1 MMTMKNV
8 ILCFALLFFAF
19 GATAQS
25 GAAKTPA
32 QDAVEK
38 LTQLYGLNAA
48 QQADM
53 LKIQERKL
61 RNLAEIEP
69 LKISDPQAYLRK
81 VQAIQLGNNESFER
95 IFNADQKKMLK
106 QQQVALR
113 EKKAVVFKEMKTAGS
128 AQQEIDKKM
137 LELDL
142 EAL

>member
-1 MMTMKNV
+1 MKNV
-8 ILCFALLFFAF
+8 ISCLALLFFAF
-19 GATAQS
+19 GAAAQS

-38 LTQLYGLNAA
+38 LAQLYGLNAT

-61 RNLAEIEP
+61 RNLAEIGP